1 MVTEVISNKFGWL
14 WFRLIL
20 LLFFQNNSDKYT
32 QNMYD
37 LTESFDISH
46 AFSEKPFFQNSMMLL
61 ASHIKLR
68 FHEGLRH
75 GKEQFI

>member
-1 MVTEVISNKFGWL
+1 
-14 WFRLIL
+14 
-20 LLFFQNNSDKYT
+20 
-32 QNMYD
+32 MYD

-46 AFSEKPFFQNSMMLL
+46 AFSKKPFFQYSMMLL
-61 ASHIKLR
+61 ASHIKQR

>member
-1 MVTEVISNKFGWL
+1 
-14 WFRLIL
+14 
-20 LLFFQNNSDKYT
+20 
-32 QNMYD
+32 MYD

-46 AFSEKPFFQNSMMLL
+46 AFSKKPFFQYSMMLL
-61 ASHIKLR
+61 ASHIKLK